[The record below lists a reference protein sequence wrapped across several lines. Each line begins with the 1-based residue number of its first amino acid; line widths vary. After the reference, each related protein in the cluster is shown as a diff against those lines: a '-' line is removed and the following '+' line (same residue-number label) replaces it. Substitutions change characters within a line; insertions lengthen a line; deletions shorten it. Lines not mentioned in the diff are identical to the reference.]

1 MLISLVFTNDN
12 INIRYKNFLTHFEK
26 NFQKDDIYKSVLET
40 KYLNQSLFSYELLK
54 NNYLLGV
61 GTKNY
66 SSACRN
72 LKNTSKKTVIQE
84 NAVHCYTHPHQF
96 YYEFISE
103 HGIIG
108 SIIIIGIL
116 ISLISNK
123 SYIFTKKD
131 ISKLFIFKIYFIIS
145 MVPIFPT
152 GSFFSSLQLF
162 QFFLN
167 YAIYLVYYEAKY
179 LDYKKNKN

>member
-1 MLISLVFTNDN
+1 M
-12 INIRYKNFLTHFEK
+12 
-26 NFQKDDIYKSVLET
+26 
-40 KYLNQSLFSYELLK
+40 K
-54 NNYLLGV
+54 NNYLFGV

-66 SSACRN
+66 STACRN
-72 LKNTSKKTVIQE
+72 LKNTSKKTIVQE
-84 NAVHCYTHPHQF
+84 NAIHCYTHPHQY

-116 ISLISNK
+116 ISLFSNK
-123 SYIFTKKD
+123 SYTFSKKD
-131 ISKLFIFKIYFIIS
+131 KRRLFIFKIYFIIS
-145 MVPIFPT
+145 MLPILPT

-167 YAIYLVYYEAKY
+167 YAIYLVYSEANY
-179 LDYKKNKN
+179 LDYRNNIN